1 MNYKVFK
8 EVLRHLE
15 AGDEPPY
22 ALRQAATR
30 EGINIE
36 DLKQIVGDVNEQTS
50 EINGG
55 ITGQSY
61 TGWEEA

>member
-1 MNYKVFK
+1 MMNYSIFK

-15 AGDEPPY
+15 AGEEPPY

-36 DLKQIVGDVNEQTS
+36 ALKKIIGDVNEQTS

-61 TGWEEA
+61 TSWE